1 MKKFIPNKELDELGE
16 GLVLTQIKKSGMT
29 CLPKCVDIEGIA
41 NSLGLKSVYEVF
53 AEEDLDKIGF
63 LADGRTPLKVRRSG
77 RIVPFLFPLGTIVVE
92 TSLRRERESGK
103 RRFTIAHEVAH
114 FVIERHHPVAQ
125 FQRSFDSERNYDAE
139 ELRQQFNLVEAQ
151 ADKLAASLLM
161 PFFIVE
167 TALKDY
173 NNGNK
178 LRIYGDNVLAPADR
192 IKIEKMAAQIGVSF
206 TALLIRLRQFKMLEY
221 HPISEY
227 IESALLTEVNA

>member
-1 MKKFIPNKELDELGE
+1 M
-16 GLVLTQIKKSGMT
+16 
-29 CLPKCVDIEGIA
+29 
-41 NSLGLKSVYEVF
+41 
-53 AEEDLDKIGF
+53 
-63 LADGRTPLKVRRSG
+63 
-77 RIVPFLFPLGTIVVE
+77 
-92 TSLRRERESGK
+92 
-103 RRFTIAHEVAH
+103 
-114 FVIERHHPVAQ
+114 
-125 FQRSFDSERNYDAE
+125 
-139 ELRQQFNLVEAQ
+139 RQQFNLVEAQ

-178 LRIYGDNVLAPADR
+178 LRIYGDNVLAPVDR